1 MSKEVVNL
9 KDVEVTYDA
18 RIILREI
25 NLKVISGEAIGLWG
39 PNGAGKT
46 SLLKVIGGLL
56 KAASGTVELF
66 GEKLSWQ
73 TGDRLR
79 KNIGYV
85 PQFLEVEPEI
95 PVLVREVVM
104 MGRYGR
110 IGLLRFPGSEDYV
123 AVEEAARQL
132 EIEGL
137 LKRPFGQL
145 SGGQKRRVLIA
156 RALAQ
161 GARLLLLDEIFSWL
175 DSQMKD
181 KLLILWHQ
189 VIRKQKIT
197 SILVSHEA
205 ELLQSLCTRV
215 IHMENGQ
222 LQQVS

>member
-1 MSKEVVNL
+1 MPEEVVNL
-9 KDVEVTYDA
+9 KDVAVAYDN
-18 RIILREI
+18 RIILKEV
-25 NLKVISGEAIGLWG
+25 NLKVLSGEAIGLWG

-56 KAASGTVELF
+56 KAAAGTVELF

-73 TGDRLR
+73 SGNRLR
-79 KNIGYV
+79 RNIGYV

-95 PVLVREVVM
+95 PVLVEEVVM
-104 MGRYGR
+104 MGRYGQ
-110 IGLLRFPGSEDYV
+110 IGLFRFPDAEDYL

-156 RALAQ
+156 RSLAQ
-161 GARLLLLDEIFSWL
+161 GARVLLLDEIFSWL
-175 DSQMKD
+175 DTRMKE

-189 VIRKQKIT
+189 VIRGQKIT

-215 IHMENGQ
+215 IRMENGQ
-222 LQQVS
+222 LHQVS